1 MISFVLLYVLFT
13 NSRMN
18 KGKGNEISPEG
29 TIDHEK
35 YLGPFQKSPE
45 KNHREMT
52 LTLTNYKHCAGK
64 KA

>member
-1 MISFVLLYVLFT
+1 
-13 NSRMN
+13 MN
-18 KGKGNEISPEG
+18 KGKGDEISPEG

-35 YLGPFQKSPE
+35 YLLCPFQKSPE